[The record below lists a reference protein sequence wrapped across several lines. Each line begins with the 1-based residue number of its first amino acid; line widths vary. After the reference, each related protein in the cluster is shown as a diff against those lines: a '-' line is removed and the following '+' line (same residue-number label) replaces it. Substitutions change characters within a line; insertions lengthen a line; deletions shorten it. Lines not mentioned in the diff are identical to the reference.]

1 MSTRNLEFFF
11 HPRSIA
17 VIGASDRPH
26 SVGQVVAANAA
37 AAGFSGPL
45 IGINPRLPHTG
56 LAMVS
61 DVASLPF
68 VPDLAVIC
76 TPAPSIPGIVAE
88 LAARGTKAA
97 VIISAGVTGALR
109 QQLLEAARPHL
120 LRIIGPN
127 GLGLISTPAGVNG
140 SFAHVAARRGK
151 IALLTQ
157 SGAILTTVLDWAT
170 ARGIGFSHL
179 VSMGEMADVDFGDM
193 LDYLASDPETD
204 SIVLYAEAVTQ
215 ARKFMSAA
223 RAAARLKPVIAIKS
237 GRHPASAR
245 AASSHTG
252 ALAGSDAVYEA
263 VFRRAGVLRVRTLEE
278 IFDAIETL
286 DNAYVPRSER
296 LAIVTNG
303 GGAGVL
309 ATDALLDLGGSLTE
323 LSPETLRKLDD
334 VLPAN
339 WSRGNPVDIIGDAPP
354 ERYSAALAALFAAP
368 EVDNVLVMN
377 CPTAVAS
384 SAEAARAV
392 IAASAT
398 AKRPIITNWL
408 GALAAEESRALFAAA
423 RIATYE
429 TPDDAV
435 HAFMHLVRYRR
446 AQDALME
453 VPPALA
459 EGLAPDRATA
469 RSLVAKTL
477 AAGIEWLA
485 PQDVA
490 ALLAC
495 YGIPIAR
502 ALFATDPDAAA
513 KHALA
518 IGGPVALK
526 IVSPDV
532 VHKSDAGG
540 VVLELTTGE
549 AVREA
554 AIAMQERI
562 AAAYP
567 TARLDGFLVQ
577 EMVERPKAAEL
588 ILGMTDDPTFGP
600 MLLFG
605 RGGVAVE
612 VVNDTT
618 LALPPLNMAL
628 ARLVI
633 ARTRVAQ
640 ELRGY
645 RDHKPADL
653 DAVSATLVKLSQLV
667 SDLDDIAEL
676 DINPLLA
683 DENGVMAV
691 DARVRRFRK
700 AGGQAPRDQ
709 SLSDEPRAARR
720 DCRHRADSLAAGSSR
735 GRAGLQRVLRAFDTG
750 GRTPALL
757 LQLATYPGA
766 SARAPDPDRL
776 RPRHGAGAFLA
787 GCQRHSRHCPPL
799 RRSQQRGGGVRGHRA
814 Q

>member
-1 MSTRNLEFFF
+1 
-11 HPRSIA
+11 
-17 VIGASDRPH
+17 
-26 SVGQVVAANAA
+26 
-37 AAGFSGPL
+37 
-45 IGINPRLPHTG
+45 
-56 LAMVS
+56 
-61 DVASLPF
+61 
-68 VPDLAVIC
+68 
-76 TPAPSIPGIVAE
+76 
-88 LAARGTKAA
+88 
-97 VIISAGVTGALR
+97 
-109 QQLLEAARPHL
+109 
-120 LRIIGPN
+120 
-127 GLGLISTPAGVNG
+127 
-140 SFAHVAARRGK
+140 
-151 IALLTQ
+151 
-157 SGAILTTVLDWAT
+157 
-170 ARGIGFSHL
+170 
-179 VSMGEMADVDFGDM
+179 
-193 LDYLASDPETD
+193 
-204 SIVLYAEAVTQ
+204 
-215 ARKFMSAA
+215 
-223 RAAARLKPVIAIKS
+223 
-237 GRHPASAR
+237 
-245 AASSHTG
+245 
-252 ALAGSDAVYEA
+252 
-263 VFRRAGVLRVRTLEE
+263 
-278 IFDAIETL
+278 
-286 DNAYVPRSER
+286 
-296 LAIVTNG
+296 
-303 GGAGVL
+303 
-309 ATDALLDLGGSLTE
+309 
-323 LSPETLRKLDD
+323 
-334 VLPAN
+334 
-339 WSRGNPVDIIGDAPP
+339 
-354 ERYSAALAALFAAP
+354 
-368 EVDNVLVMN
+368 
-377 CPTAVAS
+377 
-384 SAEAARAV
+384 
-392 IAASAT
+392 
-398 AKRPIITNWL
+398 
-408 GALAAEESRALFAAA
+408 
-423 RIATYE
+423 
-429 TPDDAV
+429 
-435 HAFMHLVRYRR
+435 LVRYRR

-691 DARVRRFRK
+691 DARVRVAVSGK
-700 AGGQAPRDQ
+700 
-709 SLSDEPRAARR
+709 
-720 DCRHRADSLAAGSSR
+720 
-735 GRAGLQRVLRAFDTG
+735 RAGKRLAISPYPTNLERREEIAGIGPILLRPVRPEDAPAFNVFFEHL
-750 GRTPALL
+750 TPEDVRLRFFSSWRRIPVR
-757 LQLATYPGA
+757 QLARLTQIDYDRDMALVLFSRDA
-766 SARAPDPDRL
+766 SDILGIVRLSADPNNEAAEFAVIVRSDLKGKGLGRWLMLQVLAYAKSTGLKSVFGEILRENQPMIRLARALGFSITTESPDV
-776 RPRHGAGAFLA
+776 
-787 GCQRHSRHCPPL
+787 
-799 RRSQQRGGGVRGHRA
+799 VRATLQMG
-814 Q
+814 